1 MNRSGEKVSG
11 VHVRIARWLGSSA
24 LSLAGTVLLICW
36 LLAYGLEPD
45 GWFAQVGLILA
56 ATAYGFDLVR
66 EGRRASRESADSGA
80 EA

>member
-1 MNRSGEKVSG
+1 MNRSGGKVSG

-36 LLAYGLEPD
+36 LLAYALEPD

-56 ATAYGFDLVR
+56 ATAYGLDLVR
-66 EGRRASRESADSGA
+66 EGRRASRESVDSGA